1 MKGLI
6 YIFTSLTVFFI
17 INLIV
22 LRNSRELKEYKINEY
37 LKLKLEG
44 DRTYIYVKNK
54 RFRQCMY
61 LLMNVQLDKVEK
73 YDVINSIDEAA
84 ETLDRS
90 MERDQSIRRQISP
103 QVEFWGHCS
112 NIEAW
117 AENDYD
123 TRLLHRNLAFPLLRE
138 LMLAGDPIAKRVF
151 KEEIAIRITSKHPT
165 VINYLF
171 EEGYLKYLKNYE
183 LETIFDD
190 LDIPIIAQTSNSLNR
205 ILESGQ
211 QPSEREIFYVLKR
224 FFEKIGINH
233 IPFIFSKIRKNVSPQ
248 NQDKIVKLVYEN
260 YKSRKNFSEIE
271 FINENLEYFNIEEN
285 DFIKYNNKVI
295 GIIQEEEKLILKH
308 KKIGEINKLKGL
320 TNYFEKI
327 KNLDLSNNL
336 IQNLSGIEKFSN
348 VRILN
353 LDNNLIKNVR
363 PLKNLT
369 ELERLSLKN
378 NNISNI
384 EEIEDLEKLK
394 TIDLSGNKQII
405 EIPEILTCL
414 PALEEVKLW
423 NCNIYKFNEATSHIF
438 WNNQNYRFFKG
449 FNHDDVNYYENTHRA
464 KALSPVDNGLYKKF
478 VEWIIKMRK
487 KMKKYHFSYDDIK
500 TFHIQNPSLNAIWS
514 GRLTNSFK
522 IWLDF
527 NKYQKKITDF
537 LKNK

>member
-1 MKGLI
+1 MKALI
-6 YIFTSLTVFFI
+6 YIFTSLAIFFI
-17 INLIV
+17 INFIV

-73 YDVINSIDEAA
+73 YDMINSIDEAA
-84 ETLDRS
+84 ENLDRS
-90 MERDQSIRRQISP
+90 MERDISIRRQITP

-165 VINYLF
+165 VINYLL
-171 EEGYLKYLKNYE
+171 EEGYLKYLENNE

-190 LDIPIIAQTSNSLNR
+190 LDIPIITQTINSLNN
-205 ILESGQ
+205 ILDSIQG
-211 QPSEREIFYVLKR
+211 PSEREILNLLNR

-233 IPFIFSKIRKNVSPQ
+233 IPFIFSKIGKLISSHHQEN
-248 NQDKIVKLVYEN
+248 IVQLIYEK
-260 YKSRKNFSEIE
+260 YKSRKGFSEIE
-271 FINENLEYFNIEEN
+271 FINENLEYFNLEEN

-295 GIIQEEEKLILKH
+295 GIIQEEEKLILKD
-308 KKIGEINKLKGL
+308 KKIEEITKLKGL
-320 TNYFEKI
+320 TNYYEKI

-336 IQNLSGIEKFSN
+336 IKTLRGIEKFTN
-348 VRILN
+348 LQILK
-353 LDNNLIKNVR
+353 LDNNLIRTVGA
-363 PLKNLT
+363 LKNLK
-369 ELERLSLKN
+369 ELELISLKN
-378 NNISNI
+378 NNISWI
-384 EEIEDLEKLK
+384 EDIEDLEKLK

-423 NCNIYKFNEATSHIF
+423 NCNIKKFTEATSHIF
-438 WNNQNYRFFKG
+438 WNNQNYRFFRG
-449 FNHDDVNYYENTHRA
+449 YNHEDIDYYENTHRA
-464 KALSPVDNGLYKKF
+464 KALSHVDNGLYKKF
-478 VEWIIKMRK
+478 VEWVIKMRK
-487 KMKKYHFSYDDIK
+487 KMKKFHFSYDDIK
-500 TFHIQNPSLNAIWS
+500 SYNLHCPSLNAIWS
-514 GRLTNSFK
+514 GRLTNAFK
-522 IWLDF
+522 RWLDF
-527 NKYQKKITDF
+527 NKNQRKITEF
-537 LKNK
+537 FNK